1 MHIMSLRSIVS
12 RVYHIFPKKTQEL
25 EWIIWLFLSKDELD
39 VFILFIAVDCVQ
51 VMYGVDT
58 YIIPG
63 CSSMKYIYLSIYSM
77 YLFFVN
83 CMKNI

>member
-51 VMYGVDT
+51 LMYGVDT
-58 YIIPG
+58 YIR
-63 CSSMKYIYLSIYSM
+63 
-77 YLFFVN
+77 V
-83 CMKNI
+83 